1 MSDIKAFEI
10 HTYQGGKWKIDSVFD
25 DRDLAMF
32 EAQRMD
38 GSGRFSAV
46 RVVEEIFSE
55 KTQETKTRTIFRGSK
70 IDGANNA
77 ELEKSRNARQNPAQP
92 RKKRPADAAP
102 RKRPPARRP
111 AQKRGSSSLRLVAIT
126 LMIVIVAGAALVG
139 LQVAQNGF

>member
-1 MSDIKAFEI
+1 MSDIRAFEI

-46 RVVEEIFSE
+46 RVVEEVFSE

-77 ELEKSRNARQNPAQP
+77 ELEKSKTARQNAPQP
-92 RKKRPADAAP
+92 RKKRPAEAGP
-102 RKRPPARRP
+102 RKRPPPRRAP
-111 AQKRGSSSLRLVAIT
+111 KRKSSAMRLIAIT

-139 LQVAQNGF
+139 LQMAQNGF

>member
-25 DRDLAMF
+25 DRDLAML

-46 RVVEEIFSE
+46 RVVEEVFSE

-70 IDGANNA
+70 VDGANNA
-77 ELEKSRNARQNPAQP
+77 ELEKSRNARQNAPEP
-92 RKKRPADAAP
+92 RKKRPAEAGQ
-102 RKRPPARRP
+102 RKRPPPRRAP
-111 AQKRGSSSLRLVAIT
+111 KRKSSAMRLIAIT

-139 LQVAQNGF
+139 LQMAQNGF

>member
-46 RVVEEIFSE
+46 RVVEEVFSE

-70 IDGANNA
+70 VDGANNA
-77 ELEKSRNARQNPAQP
+77 ELEKSRNARQNPPQP
-92 RKKRPADAAP
+92 RAKRPAEAGQ
-102 RKRPPARRP
+102 RKRPPPRRAP
-111 AQKRGSSSLRLVAIT
+111 KRKSSAMRLIAIT

-139 LQVAQNGF
+139 LQMAQNGF

>member
-1 MSDIKAFEI
+1 MSDIRAFEI

-46 RVVEEIFSE
+46 RVVEEVFSE

-77 ELEKSRNARQNPAQP
+77 ELEKSRNARQNAPQP
-92 RKKRPADAAP
+92 RKSRPADVSP
-102 RKRPPARRP
+102 RKRPPP
-111 AQKRGSSSLRLVAIT
+111 KRAPKRKSSAMRLIAIT

-139 LQVAQNGF
+139 LQMAQNGF